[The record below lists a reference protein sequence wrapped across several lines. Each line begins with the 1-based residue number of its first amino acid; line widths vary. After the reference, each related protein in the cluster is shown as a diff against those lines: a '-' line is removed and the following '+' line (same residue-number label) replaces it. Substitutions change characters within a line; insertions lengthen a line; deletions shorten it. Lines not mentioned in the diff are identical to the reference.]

1 MKAPPKPRQRKG
13 LQAPAATRPS
23 RKARPKGAMKPP
35 GSTIDYSAIEVIPP
49 STSRVP
55 ATMPMPVPRRRKPRI
70 NRPFN
75 FTPAQ
80 RKLVTELATIG
91 VPQWL
96 IAEQI
101 IGETGEAI
109 SVSTLRTHFIDELR
123 AGRRIANTA
132 LARSAYMQAVGTPA
146 EYDDAGNCIRAERY
160 PSPTMTIFLCRSRL
174 GYHWGG
180 GINGDDPL
188 EGDGGNGT
196 GVPPSTSGA
205 PAAPL
210 PAVVKEFDLAREMDA
225 LTDDELRTLRTIL
238 ARRVAASAGDEPSDY

>member
-1 MKAPPKPRQRKG
+1 MTRRPPNPAHRPKASEAA
-13 LQAPAATRPS
+13 APT
-23 RKARPKGAMKPP
+23 RKARRKGPMKPP
-35 GSTIDYSAIEVIPP
+35 GSTIDYSGVEVIPP

-55 ATMPMPVPRRRKPRI
+55 ATLPMPAPRRRKPRI
-70 NRPFN
+70 NQPFN
-75 FTPAQ
+75 FSAAQ
-80 RKLVTELATIG
+80 RALVTELATIG

-101 IGETGEAI
+101 IGETGDAI

-132 LARSAYMQAVGTPA
+132 LARSAYQQAVGYPA
-146 EYDDAGNCIRAERY
+146 EYDEAGNCIRAERY
-160 PSPTMTIFLCRSRL
+160 PSPTMTIFLCRVRL

-180 GINGDDPL
+180 GVNGDDPL

-196 GVPPSTSGA
+196 GSPPSTNGA
-205 PAAPL
+205 PVAPL

-238 ARRVAASAGDEPSDY
+238 ARRVAASAGDEPPDY